1 MVRSLKKIGNEL
13 MLVIDEETAKQMSL
27 NENTPLEFATD
38 GKRLIVFPVD
48 TAERRASFEQALK
61 EVNEEWGDVL
71 QRLAE

>member
-1 MVRSLKKIGNEL
+1 MVRNLKKIGDEL
-13 MLVIDEETAKQMSL
+13 MLVIDEETAKRMSL

-38 GKRLIVFPVD
+38 GERLIVFPVD
-48 TAERRASFEQALK
+48 TAKRRASFEQALK